1 MKIPSDV
8 MEDLKD
14 QASQIIYFDSATAD
28 EDEAYMGVLTRLVHI
43 YKAGVDSK

>member
-14 QASQIIYFDSATAD
+14 QASQIIYFDSATSD
-28 EDEAYMGVLTRLVHI
+28 EDKAYMGVLTRLVHI
-43 YKAGVDSK
+43 YKAGVNNE